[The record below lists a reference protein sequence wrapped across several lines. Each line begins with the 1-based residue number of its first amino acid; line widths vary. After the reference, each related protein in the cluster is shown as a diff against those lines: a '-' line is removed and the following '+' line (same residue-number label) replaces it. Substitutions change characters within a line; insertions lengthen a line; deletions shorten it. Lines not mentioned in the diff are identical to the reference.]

1 MSPESWAAPTEA
13 MGYRSDS
20 LQPKKHQRRD
30 WVPELAE
37 PIPMASA
44 IDSRGRS
51 PAPTQFFRGSVIES
65 SVADSESQYGGF
77 RTAPTRANAARSTQ
91 DARTTIPSGLI
102 DDHAAVRE
110 SPARK
115 GKGKTKGKSKG
126 EKGGK
131 GKEKMPI
138 ERPAIKAEMMK
149 EEAEERAKRNC
160 VLVPVVRQAGFIDKG
175 AGDSYDRS
183 SPHGDV

>member
-13 MGYRSDS
+13 MGYRSAS
-20 LQPKKHQRRD
+20 LQPKKHQRRN

-91 DARTTIPSGLI
+91 DAQRPTNPSGLI

-131 GKEKMPI
+131 GKGKD
-138 ERPAIKAEMMK
+138 AD
-149 EEAEERAKRNC
+149 RA
-160 VLVPVVRQAGFIDKG
+160 ASDKG
-175 AGDSYDRS
+175 RNDEGTGRGKGKEKSRTR
-183 SPHGDV
+183 PPGGLHR